1 MENSIGKTFLSK
13 DGETD
18 DTSIKNSKVVCLYFA
33 AKWCPPCRAF
43 TPILVDFY
51 NDVNL
56 DSRQLEIIYVS
67 RDKSTDEFSSFFS
80 DMPWL
85 AIPFSDPRIESL
97 TKSMEIK
104 GIPTLLVL
112 RKNGEIASRSAR
124 MDVQLEFTEAFNR
137 WLELVK

>member
-1 MENSIGKTFLSK
+1 MEVFIGKTFVSK

-18 DTSIKNSKVVCLYFA
+18 DTSIKNSKIVCLYFA
-33 AKWCPPCRAF
+33 SEWCPPCKAF
-43 TPILVDFY
+43 TPLLVEFY

-67 RDKSTDEFSSFFS
+67 RDKTKEEFQATFAS
-80 DMPWL
+80 MPWL
-85 AIPFSDPRIESL
+85 SIPFNDQRIELL
-97 TKSMEIK
+97 TKTYEVK

-112 RKNGEIASRSAR
+112 KKNGEVATRGAR
-124 MDVQLEFTEAFNR
+124 LDVQLEFNDAFNK